1 MSATH
6 STASAFLKEL
16 KRRKVLRAATLY
28 AIVGFAV
35 VEAADIILPE
45 LSLPHSAFNILLW
58 LVFLGFPVTLV
69 GAWLFDVT
77 TAGVKR
83 TEPMPPG
90 YTDPTSGVAES
101 PAVAE
106 SPVATNGPALDKSIA
121 VLPFMNMSDDAENEY
136 FSDGVTEEIIN
147 ALANVPGLRVAARTS
162 VFSFKGKNRDVTDIG
177 RQLRVTTVL
186 EGSVRKAEQQVR
198 IAAQLVNTADGFH
211 IWSEVYDRELRDI
224 FALQEEIARTIA
236 DKLKV
241 QFLVPVDAPLVERQ
255 TENLEA
261 YNLYLKGRYS
271 WNRRTVDGLRAS
283 IDYFQEALAL
293 DDAYAQA
300 YAGLADA
307 YSLLGWYRY
316 LSAKEVSPRI
326 RWAAEKALG
335 EQCCVPEALT
345 SHGYARFLYEWDF
358 AGAEAD
364 FRQAMSL
371 DPNSPTLHHWYGEF
385 LMAMGRLEEARE
397 HLLRAHALDP
407 LSLTIT
413 VGVGWSEYFLGRWE
427 KAVEHY
433 ESVLVMKPGFVIVPW
448 FLGPAYVQNGQYS
461 KAVAL
466 YEGWMEQL
474 GEHPGLVALLAQAH
488 ALAGHVDV
496 AEQVYSGLEERDHRA
511 PVFADYHALVLT
523 ALGHIDAAFEYLE
536 KAFDE
541 RSWVLVFLKVD
552 PAYRPLRSDP
562 RFSSLLTRI
571 GLPDGLGPD
580 L

>member
-35 VEAADIILPE
+35 VEASDIVFPE
-45 LSLPHSAFNILLW
+45 LSLPHSAFTTLLW
-58 LVFLGFPVTLV
+58 LVFLGFPVTLI
-69 GAWLFDVT
+69 GAWLFDIT

-83 TEPMPPG
+83 TEPLPPG

-101 PAVAE
+101 TAVAE
-106 SPVATNGPALDKSIA
+106 SPVATDGPALDKSIA

-147 ALANVPGLRVAARTS
+147 ALANVQGLRVAARTS
-162 VFSFKGKNRDVTDIG
+162 AFSFKGENRDVTDIG

-186 EGSVRKAEQQVR
+186 EGSVRKAGQQVR

-241 QFLVPVDAPLVERQ
+241 QFLAPVDTPLVERQ
-255 TENLEA
+255 TDNLEA

-271 WNRRTVDGLRAS
+271 WNQRTVDGLRAS
-283 IDYFQEALAL
+283 IDRFQEAIAL
-293 DDAYAQA
+293 DDGYAQA

-316 LSAKEVSPRI
+316 LSADEVFPRI
-326 RWAAEKALG
+326 RWAAEKAIG
-335 EQCCVPEALT
+335 EECCVPEALT

-371 DPNSPTLHHWYGEF
+371 DPNYPTLHHWYAEF
-385 LMAMGRLEEARE
+385 LMAMGRLEEAGE
-397 HLLRAHALDP
+397 HLLRAHVLDP

-413 VGVGWSEYFLGRWE
+413 VGMGWSEYFLGRSE
-427 KAVEHY
+427 KAIEHY
-433 ESVLVMKPGFVIVPW
+433 EHVLVMKPGFVIVPW
-448 FLGPAYVQNGQYS
+448 FLGPAYVQSGQYS
-461 KAVAL
+461 KAIAL
-466 YEGWMEQL
+466 YNDWMERL
-474 GEHPGLVALLAQAH
+474 GVHPGLVALLAQAH
-488 ALAGHVDV
+488 ALAGHVDL
-496 AEQVYSGLEERDHRA
+496 AEEVYSGLEERDHRA

-523 ALGHIDAAFEYLE
+523 ALGRIDAAFEYLE
-536 KAFDE
+536 KAFEE

-552 PAYRPLRSDP
+552 PAYEPLRSDP
-562 RFSSLLTRI
+562 RFSNLVTRI
-571 GLPDGLGPD
+571 GLPDGSGAD